1 MSNMDE
7 LYDLCTLRDNLV
19 AANSEIQE
27 DEVRKEY
34 STVIEEL
41 IEQIQM
47 EIDELEVAVR
57 RENREEK
64 RQQEREYREM
74 VGM

>member
-19 AANSEIQE
+19 TANSEIQE

-47 EIDELEVAVR
+47 EIDELEVAVK

>member
-19 AANSEIQE
+19 TANSEIQE

>member
-1 MSNMDE
+1 MSNIDE

-19 AANSEIQE
+19 TANSEIQE

-47 EIDELEVAVR
+47 EIDELEVAVK

>member
-1 MSNMDE
+1 MSDIDE
-7 LYDLCTLRDNLV
+7 LYDLYTLRDNLTN
-19 AANSEIQE
+19 ANSEIQE

-34 STVIEEL
+34 SLTIEEL
-41 IEQIQM
+41 VEQIQLRIDDL
-47 EIDELEVAVR
+47 EIKVR
-57 RENREEK
+57 QEKRAEE

>member
-47 EIDELEVAVR
+47 EIDELEVAVK